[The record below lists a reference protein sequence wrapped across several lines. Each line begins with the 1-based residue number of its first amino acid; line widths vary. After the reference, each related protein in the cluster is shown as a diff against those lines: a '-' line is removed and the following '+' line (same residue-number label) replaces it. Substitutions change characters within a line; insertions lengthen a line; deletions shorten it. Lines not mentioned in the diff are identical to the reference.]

1 MNAKPMLASSPG
13 SILTFAAASLAAII
27 ALCILWAV
35 VFLFQSRGAPME
47 RLATA
52 ERACAHHAYPSER
65 HACMQERLVQSRVI
79 PVAVESQVIPVDN
92 Q

>member
-1 MNAKPMLASSPG
+1 MNAKPTLASSPG

-27 ALCILWAV
+27 ALGILWAV

-47 RLATA
+47 RLAAA

-65 HACMQERLVQSRVI
+65 HACMQERF
-79 PVAVESQVIPVDN
+79 VESQVIPVAN